1 MEVIA
6 FFSVDD
12 RDGDP
17 AKKSECHETLLVIG
31 QAIVFIRI
39 GDPLKHLPC
48 VDKVE
53 SVFPEI
59 RPTLGSVPGDQLWSV
74 YTNRICVKGC
84 FGLYPATARSIAGA
98 GGIGTR
104 SQKIT
109 PPEAFRRVERGGST
123 RESSR
128 DLLHPSYF
136 PLTLEPHQANAQN
149 WIHLTPVNERS
160 STTPQGS

>member
-1 MEVIA
+1 MEVLA
-6 FFSVDD
+6 FFGVDD

-17 AKKSECHETLLVIG
+17 AKKSECHETPLVIG

-39 GDPLKHLPC
+39 GDTLKHLLC

-59 RPTLGSVPGDQLWSV
+59 RPTLGPIPGDQLWSV

-84 FGLYPATARSIAGA
+84 FEFWPSMKATVRFIAGSA
-98 GGIGTR
+98 GTATG

-123 RESSR
+123 K
-128 DLLHPSYF
+128 
-136 PLTLEPHQANAQN
+136 
-149 WIHLTPVNERS
+149 
-160 STTPQGS
+160 